1 MTAMSLTAGPQELVS
16 FEDVAVYFT
25 AEEWASLGPAQRALY
40 RDVMLE
46 NYAAVASLAAS
57 PSFKPALISQLEQG
71 KEPCFINPQ
80 GQSWKA
86 DLAGYSAKLRRCIHL
101 AKMMSHAIKLKLLR
115 NQLFWEDRTK
125 A

>member
-46 NYAAVASLAAS
+46 NYAAVALLAAS
-57 PSFKPALISQLEQG
+57 PSFKPALISQLEHG
-71 KEPCFINPQ
+71 KEPCFIELQ

-86 DLAGYSAKLRRCIHL
+86 DLAGYSAKLRRCVLL
-101 AKMMSHAIKLKLLR
+101 AKMMSHAIKLKLLQ
-115 NQLFWEDRTK
+115 NHLFGEDRTK